1 MPDEGAPPSSP
12 AHVFHTRVY
21 WEDTDGGGIVYHANY
36 LRFAERA
43 RTELLRSLDIEH
55 TALRA
60 REGLILVVRRCTL
73 EFLRPAR
80 LDDLL
85 AVETRLAKGGRASM
99 TLDQRIRR
107 DETDLVA
114 ITVTIA
120 CINDAGQ
127 PARLPASLR
136 TALGAATTRTA

>member
-1 MPDEGAPPSSP
+1 MPDTGTAPVSP
-12 AHVFHTRVY
+12 VHVFHTRVY

-43 RTELLRSLDIEH
+43 RTELLRSLDIEQ
-55 TALRA
+55 TALRD
-60 REGLILVVRRCTL
+60 REGLVLVVRRCTVD
-73 EFLRPAR
+73 FLRPAR

-85 AVETRLAKGGRASM
+85 AVETRLAKGGRASLV
-99 TLDQRIRR
+99 LDQHIRR
-107 DETDLVA
+107 DETPLVA

-120 CINDAGQ
+120 CINDVGH

-136 TALGAATTRTA
+136 AALGAATSQTA